1 MPDFELRWE
10 DPFSMCETVKLY
22 QRDNS
27 DYDSILYKSNYSNFS
42 DDERQV
48 NSWIKS
54 GRGYRWW
61 CSFLATITVTTD
73 YESWS
78 HIQRP
83 DSNQI

>member
-1 MPDFELRWE
+1 MLNMILMPDFELRWE

-48 NSWIKS
+48 NS
-54 GRGYRWW
+54 
-61 CSFLATITVTTD
+61 
-73 YESWS
+73 
-78 HIQRP
+78 
-83 DSNQI
+83 